1 MRQQTFQ
8 KALSRLTDTGFR
20 LFFVTGL
27 VFAVLT
33 GLYNI
38 WLCMAELVILLVL
51 YLYFQSGAIR
61 RKQEAMDYL
70 DHLASGVDNASR
82 RTMLSSPMPIAIFRP
97 DTDDIIWSNERFLH
111 LTGDPDHLFETKLSA
126 LVPAFQC
133 QWLLDGEHLS
143 PEPVPVG
150 EKLYLVY
157 GNLVCTGEQDSFLAT
172 TYWVDVTQYA
182 TVAAKFDATRSVVG
196 ILQVDNYEDLS
207 RGLEEGERAV
217 MRSELN
223 NRLSAW
229 LDPSQGLLC
238 RYDRDHYL
246 LLVEAA
252 QFQAFCR
259 KKFSLLDEIRQ
270 VQSPNGVAATLSIGF
285 GRNGETPRQLHEYAS
300 LALDMA
306 LSRGGDQVVVKD
318 GNDFSFFGGRSKET
332 ERRTKVKSRVVAN
345 ALSQLIR
352 DSSQVLVM
360 GHKNS
365 DMDAIGAAAGMV
377 CAARVKG
384 RPVHIVVDR
393 QHTMA
398 SDLIERLET
407 QSEYKGVFISAEDA
421 MIACDF
427 NTLLIVVDVNRP
439 GYVESAALLE
449 SINKIAVIDHHRR
462 AADYIE
468 NAVVSLHE
476 PYASSASE
484 LVSELLQYL
493 VPTSGI
499 LTCEAEAMLAGI
511 YLDTK
516 GFATR
521 TGVRTFEAAAYLRRA
536 GAESSDVKRL
546 FQSSFD
552 QYMERQK
559 LISSAR
565 DCGQGVIFAITGEEV
580 DRIAAAQA
588 ADELLSIIGTHAS
601 VVAFRS
607 GNDMA
612 VSARAAG
619 HVNVQLLMERLG
631 GGGNHSAAGAQLKN
645 TTPEEADKLITDA
658 IRGYFDDQRT
668 EKQDDNK

>member
-38 WLCMAELVILLVL
+38 WLCMAELVVLLVL

-82 RTMLSSPMPIAIFRP
+82 RTMLSSAMPIAIFRP

-126 LVPAFQC
+126 LVPAFQS

-238 RYDRDHYL
+238 RYERDHYL

-252 QFQAFCR
+252 QFQAFFR
-259 KKFSLLDEIRQ
+259 KKFSLLD
-270 VQSPNGVAATLSIGF
+270 
-285 GRNGETPRQLHEYAS
+285 
-300 LALDMA
+300 
-306 LSRGGDQVVVKD
+306 
-318 GNDFSFFGGRSKET
+318 
-332 ERRTKVKSRVVAN
+332 
-345 ALSQLIR
+345 
-352 DSSQVLVM
+352 
-360 GHKNS
+360 
-365 DMDAIGAAAGMV
+365 
-377 CAARVKG
+377 
-384 RPVHIVVDR
+384 
-393 QHTMA
+393 
-398 SDLIERLET
+398 
-407 QSEYKGVFISAEDA
+407 
-421 MIACDF
+421 
-427 NTLLIVVDVNRP
+427 
-439 GYVESAALLE
+439 
-449 SINKIAVIDHHRR
+449 
-462 AADYIE
+462 
-468 NAVVSLHE
+468 
-476 PYASSASE
+476 
-484 LVSELLQYL
+484 
-493 VPTSGI
+493 
-499 LTCEAEAMLAGI
+499 
-511 YLDTK
+511 
-516 GFATR
+516 
-521 TGVRTFEAAAYLRRA
+521 
-536 GAESSDVKRL
+536 
-546 FQSSFD
+546 
-552 QYMERQK
+552 
-559 LISSAR
+559 
-565 DCGQGVIFAITGEEV
+565 
-580 DRIAAAQA
+580 
-588 ADELLSIIGTHAS
+588 
-601 VVAFRS
+601 
-607 GNDMA
+607 
-612 VSARAAG
+612 
-619 HVNVQLLMERLG
+619 
-631 GGGNHSAAGAQLKN
+631 
-645 TTPEEADKLITDA
+645 
-658 IRGYFDDQRT
+658 
-668 EKQDDNK
+668 

>member
-252 QFQAFCR
+252 QFQVFCR

-332 ERRTKVKSRVVAN
+332 ERRTKVKSRVVAS
-345 ALSQLIR
+345 ALSELLA
-352 DSSQVLVM
+352 STHQVIVM
-360 GHKNS
+360 GHKYP
-365 DMDAIGAAAGMV
+365 DLDVLGAVAGV
-377 CAARVKG
+377 CAIARKKDVPIKAVRAPSPYPSEEQTKQLASLPEYQG
-384 RPVHIVVDR
+384 IFIPPDEAIRLAKPTSIVV
-393 QHTMA
+393 
-398 SDLIERLET
+398 
-407 QSEYKGVFISAEDA
+407 
-421 MIACDF
+421 
-427 NTLLIVVDVNRP
+427 VVDTNRP
-439 GYVESAALLE
+439 EQTQVPELLT
-449 SINKIAVIDHHRR
+449 SGARIVVIDHHRR
-462 AADYIE
+462 AASYIE
-468 NAVVSLHE
+468 KPALSFHD

-484 LVSELLQYL
+484 LVAELVQYTL
-493 VPTSGI
+493 DNGD
-499 LTCEAEAMLAGI
+499 LKRQEAEAMLAGI
-511 YLDTK
+511 VLDTK
-516 GFATR
+516 NFTNR
-521 TGVRTFEAAAYLRRA
+521 TGGRTFEAAAYLRRA
-536 GAESSDVKRL
+536 GADTSDVQRM
-546 FQSSFD
+546 FQGDLKSMIARYD
-552 QYMERQK
+552 IIRQAQ
-559 LISSAR
+559 LYRGDLAVAAL
-565 DCGQGVIFAITGEEV
+565 DTTC
-580 DRIAAAQA
+580 DRVTAAKA
-588 ADELLSIIGTHAS
+588 ADELLTLKGIRAS
-601 VVAFRS
+601 FVLYPKDQGVYI
-607 GNDMA
+607 
-612 VSARAAG
+612 SARSLG
-619 HVNVQLLMERLG
+619 EVNVQVIVEALG
-631 GGGNHSAAGAQLKN
+631 GGGNSTTAGGQLN
-645 TTPEEADKLITDA
+645 VPDIAVARTALLRA
-658 IRGYFDDQRT
+658 IDEYF
-668 EKQDDNK
+668 EK

>member
-252 QFQAFCR
+252 QFQVFCR

-332 ERRTKVKSRVVAN
+332 ERRTKVKSRVVAS
-345 ALSQLIR
+345 ALSELLA
-352 DSSQVLVM
+352 STHQVIVM
-360 GHKNS
+360 GHKYP
-365 DMDAIGAAAGMV
+365 DLDVLGAVAGV
-377 CAARVKG
+377 CAIARKKDVPIKAVRAPSPYPSEEQTRQLASLPEYQG
-384 RPVHIVVDR
+384 IFIPPDEAIRLAKPTSIVV
-393 QHTMA
+393 
-398 SDLIERLET
+398 
-407 QSEYKGVFISAEDA
+407 
-421 MIACDF
+421 
-427 NTLLIVVDVNRP
+427 VVDTNRP
-439 GYVESAALLE
+439 EQTQVPELLT
-449 SINKIAVIDHHRR
+449 SGARIVVIDHHRR
-462 AADYIE
+462 AASYIE
-468 NAVVSLHE
+468 KPALSFHD

-484 LVSELLQYL
+484 LVAELVQY
-493 VPTSGI
+493 I
-499 LTCEAEAMLAGI
+499 LDNGDLKRQEAEAMLAGI
-511 YLDTK
+511 VLDTK
-516 GFATR
+516 NFTNR
-521 TGVRTFEAAAYLRRA
+521 TGGRTFEAAAYLRRA
-536 GAESSDVKRL
+536 GADTADVQRM
-546 FQSSFD
+546 FQSDLQS
-552 QYMERQK
+552 M
-559 LISSAR
+559 ISRYDIIRRAELYHG
-565 DCGQGVIFAITGEEV
+565 DIA
-580 DRIAAAQA
+580 IAALDQECDRVIAAKA
-588 ADELLSIIGTHAS
+588 ADEMLTLQGVRAS
-601 VVAFRS
+601 FVLYRKDD
-607 GNDMA
+607 GIYI
-612 VSARAAG
+612 SARSLG
-619 HVNVQLLMERLG
+619 EINVQVLVETLG
-631 GGGNHSAAGAQLKN
+631 GGGNSTTAGGQCSGMTVAEAK
-645 TTPEEADKLITDA
+645 TTLLRAIDKYFEE
-658 IRGYFDDQRT
+658 
-668 EKQDDNK
+668 